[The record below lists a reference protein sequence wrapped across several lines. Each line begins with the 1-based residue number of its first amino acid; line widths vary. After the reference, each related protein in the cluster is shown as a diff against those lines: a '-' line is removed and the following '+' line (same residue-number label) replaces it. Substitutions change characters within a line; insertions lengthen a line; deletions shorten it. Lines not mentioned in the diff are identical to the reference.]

1 LLRLRAAACVAWA
14 HLDVAAT
21 DTQWVSPW
29 DRRSAVRVTSAVR
42 PAKASLRA
50 ADEYGEVDAEVLVS
64 RDSIVVEMDGTSVE
78 FEPSAHGHVIK
89 LASDAASPPF
99 VARHDRA
106 KVSIASGGL
115 SINATI
121 RLRIE
126 MPRTD
131 GQLDRAGNVIE
142 APLYG
147 VVSQLHVAL
156 GDAVER
162 GAPVLQ
168 MEAMKLIHTLKAPVP
183 GRIEQIRCTVG
194 DIVPA
199 GAILV
204 EITPDEVEEKR

>member
-1 LLRLRAAACVAWA
+1 
-14 HLDVAAT
+14 
-21 DTQWVSPW
+21 
-29 DRRSAVRVTSAVR
+29 VTSAVR
-42 PAKASLRA
+42 PAKVSLHA
-50 ADEYGEVDAEVLVS
+50 ADEYGEVDTEVLVG
-64 RDSIVVEMDGTSVE
+64 RHNIVVEMDGTSVE
-78 FEPSAHGHVIK
+78 FEPPSAQGRVIK
-89 LASDAASPPF
+89 LASDTASSPF
-99 VARHDRA
+99 VARHDGA
-106 KVSIASGGL
+106 KVSIAIEGL
-115 SINATI
+115 PINATI

-131 GQLDRAGNVIE
+131 GQLDRAGNLIE

-204 EITPDEVEEKR
+204 EITPDEVEEER

>member
-1 LLRLRAAACVAWA
+1 
-14 HLDVAAT
+14 
-21 DTQWVSPW
+21 
-29 DRRSAVRVTSAVR
+29 VRVTSAVR
-42 PAKASLRA
+42 PAKASVHA
-50 ADEYGEVDAEVLVS
+50 ADEYGEIDAEVLVS
-64 RDSIVVEMDGTSVE
+64 RDSIVVQLDGSQVE
-78 FEPSAHGHVIK
+78 FVPPSGADSIK
-89 LASDAASPPF
+89 LVSDTGGSPF
-99 VARHDRA
+99 VARHDGA
-106 KVSIASGGL
+106 KVSIARDGL

-121 RLRIE
+121 KLRID
-126 MPRTD
+126 MPRSD
-131 GQLDRAGNVIE
+131 GQLERAGNVIE

-156 GDAVER
+156 GDAVAR

-204 EITPDEVEEKR
+204 EIMPDEVEEKR

>member
-1 LLRLRAAACVAWA
+1 V
-14 HLDVAAT
+14 D
-21 DTQWVSPW
+21 D
-29 DRRSAVRVTSAVR
+29 
-42 PAKASLRA
+42 
-50 ADEYGEVDAEVLVS
+50 YGHADAEVLVA
-64 RDSIVVEMDGTSVE
+64 RESIVVEIDDTQVEFAPPSVERGLIELASGTSH
-78 FEPSAHGHVIK
+78 S
-89 LASDAASPPF
+89 PF
-99 VARHDRA
+99 VARRDGA
-106 KVSIASGGL
+106 KVSIAREGL
-115 SINATI
+115 AINAAI

-126 MPRTD
+126 MPRSD
-131 GQLDRAGNVIE
+131 GQHDRAGNVIE

-199 GAILV
+199 GAILI

>member
-1 LLRLRAAACVAWA
+1 
-14 HLDVAAT
+14 
-21 DTQWVSPW
+21 
-29 DRRSAVRVTSAVR
+29 
-42 PAKASLRA
+42 
-50 ADEYGEVDAEVLVS
+50 
-64 RDSIVVEMDGTSVE
+64 M
-78 FEPSAHGHVIK
+78 
-89 LASDAASPPF
+89 
-99 VARHDRA
+99 
-106 KVSIASGGL
+106 SIAREGL
-115 SINATI
+115 SLSATI

-131 GQLDRAGNVIE
+131 AQLERANNVIE

-168 MEAMKLIHTLKAPVP
+168 MEAMKLIHTLKAPIP

-204 EITPDEVEEKR
+204 EIAPDEVEEKR

>member
-1 LLRLRAAACVAWA
+1 
-14 HLDVAAT
+14 
-21 DTQWVSPW
+21 
-29 DRRSAVRVTSAVR
+29 VRVTSAVR
-42 PAKASLRA
+42 PAKVSLHI
-50 ADEYGEVDAEVLVS
+50 ADEYGEAAAEVLVS
-64 RDSIVVEMDGTSVE
+64 RDSVVVELDGAQVEFTLPSVE
-78 FEPSAHGHVIK
+78 RGLIK
-89 LASDAASPPF
+89 LVSDTSGSSF
-99 VARHDRA
+99 VARHDGA
-106 KVSIASGGL
+106 KVSIAREGL
-115 SINATI
+115 AINATI

-126 MPRTD
+126 MPRSV

-147 VVSQLHVAL
+147 VVSQLHVEL

-162 GAPVLQ
+162 GTPVLQ

-183 GRIEQIRCTVG
+183 GRIGQIRCTVG

>member
-1 LLRLRAAACVAWA
+1 MG
-14 HLDVAAT
+14 
-21 DTQWVSPW
+21 QSMGSPQ
-29 DRRSAVRVTSAVR
+29 RGQVTSAVR
-42 PAKASLRA
+42 PAKASIHL
-50 ADEYGEVDAEVLVS
+50 ADEYGEIDVEVLVS
-64 RDSIVVEMDGTSVE
+64 RDSIVVEMDGTSIE
-78 FEPSAHGHVIK
+78 FAPSSADGRLIM
-89 LASDAASPPF
+89 LASDTPGSPF
-99 VARHDRA
+99 VYRHDRA
-106 KVSIASGGL
+106 KVSVARDGL
-115 SINATI
+115 AINATI

-126 MPRTD
+126 MPRSD

-204 EITPDEVEEKR
+204 EIAPDEVEEKR